1 VRAPL
6 GDGPPGQGVS
16 ARALDGYTPDGYACD
31 IPTVLAYIGRPTFGI
46 GHSLGGG
53 ANARVGAAGHQMLML
68 KGFVEPMR
76 ADLEGGLEP
85 VPDDGS

>member
-1 VRAPL
+1 
-6 GDGPPGQGVS
+6 
-16 ARALDGYTPDGYACD
+16 
-31 IPTVLAYIGRPTFGI
+31 
-46 GHSLGGG
+46 
-53 ANARVGAAGHQMLML
+53 MLML